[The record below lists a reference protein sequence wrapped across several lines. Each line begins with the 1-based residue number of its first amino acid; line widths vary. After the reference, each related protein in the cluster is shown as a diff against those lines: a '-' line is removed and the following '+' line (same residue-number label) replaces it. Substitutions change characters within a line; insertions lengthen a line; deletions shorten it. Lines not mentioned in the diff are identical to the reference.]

1 MIHPSLLLGRICAV
15 LLLTALSASL
25 LAQPTQRPPDSGQVY
40 QEGVRGKPVVAPPAP
55 GKDLLPKAPEPRPAL
70 GAPGLKLVVNGFR
83 ISGNTIYPENVLL
96 EQVTEFVGKEQT
108 IDGLNDA
115 ATKVR
120 AYYRERGY
128 FLVQAYL
135 PRQEIKGGIV
145 EIAVIEA
152 RIGKVAVNIKEG
164 TRYSESLV
172 RGIVES
178 HLQEGE
184 IITEVGL
191 ETPLLLLNDLPNAS
205 VTSEIK
211 PSQTVGAA
219 DLVVNVSDPGP
230 IVSGSVDADNWGN
243 RYTGQYRYGVTF
255 NLNNPFALG
264 DQISYRAMRTG
275 GEGKNSFQRLAY
287 VVPVGY
293 WGTRIG
299 ASYTEFDYKL
309 GAEFKDT
316 NAHGSGV
323 VYSLFGFHPIYR
335 TRGANVIAQ
344 VAYSD
349 MHLDDRT
356 GEGSAQ
362 TVIDRKITSMR
373 YGLVGD
379 YRDAFFGGGLN
390 SFSLAL
396 VKGDAEI
403 NQAAAVTA
411 DKNSFRTRG
420 RFTKATY
427 EFRRLQKINDESNLL
442 LSFRGQLAGDNLM
455 SAEKF
460 SLGGPEGVRAYP
472 TGEAL
477 GDQGWIFTAEYRY
490 TIPGIKLLDG
500 DVTVLGFWDQGHIQE
515 WENFSKTVS
524 CASFSIIPRCTQN
537 FRNLSGYG
545 LGASAGRDSD
555 YVLRLSAA
563 WRNENDTPQSDPAK
577 RIPRIWVQGIKWF

>member
-1 MIHPSLLLGRICAV
+1 MARFCAAV
-15 LLLTALSASL
+15 FLAALCSSL

-40 QEGVRGKPVVAPPAP
+40 QEGVRGKPVVAPPKP
-55 GKDLLPKAPEPRPAL
+55 GGDVLPKAPEPKPAL
-70 GAPGLKLVVNGFR
+70 GAPGLKLVVQGFR

-135 PRQEIKGGIV
+135 PKQEIKGGIV

-172 RGIVES
+172 RGIVEA
-178 HLQEGE
+178 HLQEGQ

-211 PSQTVGAA
+211 PSETVGAA

-264 DQISYRAMRTG
+264 DQMSYRAMKSDG
-275 GEGKNSFQRLAY
+275 DQGFYRLSY
-287 VVPVGY
+287 LVPVGF

-299 ASYTEFDYKL
+299 ASYTTFHYEL
-309 GAEFKDT
+309 GEEFKDT
-316 NAHGSGV
+316 ESHGSGS
-323 VYSLFGFHPIYR
+323 VYSLFAFHPIYR

-344 VAYSD
+344 AAYVD
-349 MHLDDRT
+349 MFLDDRVD
-356 GEGSAQ
+356 SRNSI
-362 TVIDRKITSMR
+362 IDRKIKSFKF
-373 YGLVGD
+373 GLVGD
-379 YRDAFFGGGLN
+379 FRDSLLGGGLN
-390 SFSLAL
+390 SFTAMLS
-396 VKGDAEI
+396 KGDASI
-403 NQAAAVTA
+403 NQADLALQ
-411 DKNSFRTRG
+411 DKRTFRTAG
-420 RFTKATY
+420 RFHKRNY
-427 EFRRLQKINDESNLL
+427 EFRRLQKINDDSNLL
-442 LSFRGQLAGDNLM
+442 LSFRGQRASKNLM

-460 SLGGPEGVRAYP
+460 SLGGPEGVRSYP

-490 TIPGIKLLDG
+490 VIPGFRILDG
-500 DVTVLGFWDQGHIQE
+500 DVTLSGFWDQGHIE
-515 WENFSKTVS
+515 EFENFKTSVS
-524 CASFSIIPRCTQN
+524 CAGGASVPRCTQN
-537 FRNLSGYG
+537 ERNLSGFG
-545 LGASAGRDSD
+545 FGASAGRDSD
-555 YVLRLSAA
+555 YVLRLTAA

-577 RIPRIWVQGIKWF
+577 RIPRIWAQGIKWF